1 MYKEFSHK
9 GHVDIL
15 ISNLITGYFDK
26 KYYRACQCKKKL
38 AHDMD
43 EYLNPGSEQLIFLTT
58 GSREWLHGFPG
69 CGQVQL

>member
-26 KYYRACQCKKKL
+26 KYYRACQCKKNWP
-38 AHDMD
+38 MIWM
-43 EYLNPGSEQLIFLTT
+43 NI
-58 GSREWLHGFPG
+58 
-69 CGQVQL
+69 

>member
-1 MYKEFSHK
+1 
-9 GHVDIL
+9 
-15 ISNLITGYFDK
+15 
-26 KYYRACQCKKKL
+26 
-38 AHDMD
+38 MD